1 MLFYV
6 IINFYKNY
14 FIIIIII
21 TIIIIGSNS
30 NPASVTQRVTY
41 DQILLRRREK
51 YSAKA
56 IFVGK
61 GWLEGL
67 IREMEAPSAGTQLG
81 YMIGGVT
88 RQGGVK
94 FCHVNISRW
103 GNPPN
108 RDRIRNTSYS
118 RTIGFGGGF
127 AALLTVTI

>member
-41 DQILLRRREK
+41 DQILLKRREK

-61 GWLEGL
+61 GWLEEL

-88 RQGGVK
+88 RQGG
-94 FCHVNISRW
+94 
-103 GNPPN
+103 
-108 RDRIRNTSYS
+108 
-118 RTIGFGGGF
+118 
-127 AALLTVTI
+127 